1 MNVSR
6 LVSAGSLS
14 LTGLALFVIVSNSV
28 GSVASD
34 LAGLVA
40 AAFGLVISVLF
51 VALGPVVYRS
61 DLKTIHIARVAGWN
75 LLGVVVTAFVL
86 ALIGSY
92 QRAAGGTV
100 SEPLFSAAVVVG
112 VSAVAHVLIG
122 LNDVR
127 RIRTRELS
135 EQYKRSAVINRLVRH
150 NLRHT
155 AQLLLG
161 WGDQLATDGGDDAA
175 VRIGERLKATGD
187 DLGTMS
193 DQVKTVTQ
201 LVDSDPEG
209 ETVDLRALLEPLVDD
224 RSAANPEATITVRG
238 DDSAAVVGGKKLK
251 IAFREIV
258 ENALEHAGPAPTVE
272 ITYERVGS
280 EVVVRIADDGPG
292 IPDHQR
298 ELIEQNVE
306 ESDLTHGNGLGLWLS
321 KWIVEAYGGELRLP
335 ETDDDEGAVVEF
347 HLDAA

>member
-14 LTGLALFVIVSNSV
+14 LTGVALFAIVSNSV
-28 GSVASD
+28 ASVASD

-40 AAFGLVISVLF
+40 AGFGLVISVLF
-51 VALGPVVYRS
+51 VAIGPAVYRS
-61 DLKTIHIARVAGWN
+61 DLTTTHAARVAGWN
-75 LLGVVVTAFVL
+75 LLGVVVTVFVL

-122 LNDVR
+122 INDVR
-127 RIRTRELS
+127 RIRSQELS

-161 WGDQLATDGGDDAA
+161 WGDLLSTDGGDEET
-175 VRIGERLKATGD
+175 VHIGQRLKATGD

-209 ETVDLRALLEPLVDD
+209 ETVDLRSLLEPLVDD
-224 RSAANPEATITVRG
+224 HSADNPEATITVSG
-238 DDSAAVVGGKKLK
+238 DGPGAVVGGTKLK

-258 ENALEHAGPAPTVE
+258 DNALEYTGSAPTVE
-272 ITYERVGS
+272 ITYERVGG

-298 ELIEQNVE
+298 ELIEQNIE
-306 ESDLTHGNGLGLWLS
+306 ESGLAHGNGLGLWLS
-321 KWIVEAYGGELRLP
+321 KWIVEAYGGELHLP
-335 ETDDDEGAVVEF
+335 PAGDGAGAVIEF
-347 HLDAA
+347 RLDAA

>member
-1 MNVSR
+1 M
-6 LVSAGSLS
+6 
-14 LTGLALFVIVSNSV
+14 ALFVVVSNSV
-28 GSVASD
+28 ASVASD

-40 AAFGLVISVLF
+40 AAFGLIISVLF
-51 VALGPVVYRS
+51 VAVGPVVYRS
-61 DLKTIHIARVAGWN
+61 DLKTSHVARVAGWN
-75 LLGVVVTAFVL
+75 LLGVAVTVFVL

-92 QRAAGGTV
+92 QQAAGGTV

-161 WGDQLATDGGDDAA
+161 WGDRLATDGGDDET
-175 VRIGERLKATGD
+175 VRIGQRLKATGD

-201 LVDSDPEG
+201 LVDNDHGG
-209 ETVDLRALLEPLVDD
+209 ETVDLRELLDPLVDD

-238 DDSAAVVGGKKLK
+238 DGSAAVVGGKKLQ

-258 ENALEHAGPAPTVE
+258 DNALEHAGSAPTVE
-272 ITYERVGS
+272 IAYERVGS

-306 ESDLTHGNGLGLWLS
+306 ESDLAHGNGLGLWLS
-321 KWIVEAYGGELRLP
+321 KWIVEAYGGELHLP
-335 ETDDDEGAVVEF
+335 PTDDGEGAVVEF

>member
-14 LTGLALFVIVSNSV
+14 LTGVALFAVVSNSV
-28 GSVASD
+28 ASVASD

-40 AAFGLVISVLF
+40 AAFGLIISVLF
-51 VALGPVVYRS
+51 VAGGPAVYRS
-61 DLKTIHIARVAGWN
+61 DLKTDHVARVAGWN
-75 LLGVVVTAFVL
+75 LLGVVVTVFVL

-161 WGDQLATDGGDDAA
+161 WGDRLATDGGDDET
-175 VRIGERLKATGD
+175 VRIGQRLKATGD
-187 DLGTMS
+187 DLGAMS
-193 DQVKTVTQ
+193 DQVKTVTR
-201 LVDSDPEG
+201 LVDNDPEG
-209 ETVDLRALLEPLVDD
+209 ETVDLRELLDPLVDD
-224 RSAANPEATITVRG
+224 RPAANPEATITVRG
-238 DDSAAVVGGKKLK
+238 DGSAAVVGGKKLQ

-258 ENALEHAGPAPTVE
+258 DNALEHAGSAPTVE
-272 ITYERVGS
+272 IAYERVGS

-306 ESDLTHGNGLGLWLS
+306 ESDLAHGNGLGLWLS
-321 KWIVEAYGGELRLP
+321 KWIAEAYGGELRLP
-335 ETDDDEGAVVEF
+335 ETDDGEGAVVEF

>member
-1 MNVSR
+1 VNVSR

-14 LTGLALFVIVSNSV
+14 LTGVALFAVVSNSV
-28 GSVASD
+28 ASVASD

-40 AAFGLVISVLF
+40 AAFGLIISVLF
-51 VALGPVVYRS
+51 VAGGPAVYRS
-61 DLKTIHIARVAGWN
+61 DLKTDHVARVAGWN
-75 LLGVVVTAFVL
+75 LLGVVVTVFVL

-161 WGDQLATDGGDDAA
+161 WGDRLATDGGDDET
-175 VRIGERLKATGD
+175 VRIGQRLKATGD

-193 DQVKTVTQ
+193 DQVKTVAQ
-201 LVDSDPEG
+201 LVDNDPEG
-209 ETVDLRALLEPLVDD
+209 ETVDLRELLDPLVDD

-238 DDSAAVVGGKKLK
+238 DGSAAVVGGKKLQ

-258 ENALEHAGPAPTVE
+258 DNALEHAGSAPTVE
-272 ITYERVGS
+272 IAYERVGN

-306 ESDLTHGNGLGLWLS
+306 ESDLAHGNGLGLWLS
-321 KWIVEAYGGELRLP
+321 KWIAEAYGGELRLP
-335 ETDDDEGAVVEF
+335 ETDDGEGAVVEF